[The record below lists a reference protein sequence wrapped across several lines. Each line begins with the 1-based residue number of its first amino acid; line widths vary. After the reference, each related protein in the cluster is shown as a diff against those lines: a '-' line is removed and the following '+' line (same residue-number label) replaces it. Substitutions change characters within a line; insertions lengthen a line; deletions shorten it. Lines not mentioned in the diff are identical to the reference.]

1 MKTIK
6 LMPDYE
12 CCPLWDMTPGE
23 YGDIDPM
30 TLPIPELL
38 QSQLMDWARVY
49 DETLNM
55 ENPANSGFITV
66 DAKDAFE
73 AEGMRLADRLRSEL
87 GPEFIVEVKVRAFV
101 KTGAA

>member
-6 LMPDYE
+6 LMPDYQ

-55 ENPANSGFITV
+55 EDPANSGFMNA

-73 AEGMRLADRLRSEL
+73 AEGVRLADRLREEL
-87 GPEFIVEVKVRAFV
+87 GPEFVVELKVRAYV
-101 KTGAA
+101 SSPG